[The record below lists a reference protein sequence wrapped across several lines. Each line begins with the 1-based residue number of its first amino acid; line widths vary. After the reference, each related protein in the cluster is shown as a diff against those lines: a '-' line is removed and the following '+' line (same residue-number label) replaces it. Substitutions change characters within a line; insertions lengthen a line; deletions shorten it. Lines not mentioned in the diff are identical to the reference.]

1 LTIRV
6 DLDRLSRKPIPP
18 LPLRACQQAGNKGAL
33 EGFEKEEMMKRLI
46 LICLTG
52 LATIFLTMTAHA
64 EKPVYGGSLTVAMGV
79 EPPGLDPTIA
89 TSAAI
94 PRVVYSNLL
103 EGLVKIDRNGKIVAA
118 LAKSHK
124 ISKDGKEYTFILKK
138 GVKFHDGKP
147 FNAED
152 VKFTFDRLMDV
163 QKTGTA
169 HPEYYKDIDSVQVV
183 DSHTVKIG
191 LKNVNSMF
199 LFNLARPDSIV
210 VSSQSVDKLKSAP
223 IGTGPFKFVEWVR
236 GDHVTLAKFENY
248 QRKGIPY
255 LDRVTFKFIGD
266 PSAQI
271 ASLKAG
277 DIDAVAYDVSPENA
291 LLLEKDP
298 KFKVLDGYTTTKVI
312 LSTNNSRKPFTD
324 VRVRRA
330 MAYAIDR
337 KALIKGAMSGFGV
350 PIGSHMDPGNPYYID
365 LTSVYPYNPQKAKQL
380 LNEAGYPNGFEAV
393 LKLPERYAYARRT
406 GEIVADMLA
415 QVGIKLKIE
424 LIEWGQWIDRVF
436 KNADYD
442 LTVIGHAEPFDI
454 SIYANPK
461 YYFRYNSPTFQE
473 TLKKAEMEPNP
484 KVQKEL
490 YIACQKIITEDAVN
504 GFLYVLPSLPTMKKE
519 VMNWWKNYPMTAV
532 DVTEVWIQK

>member
-1 LTIRV
+1 MV
-6 DLDRLSRKPIPP
+6 
-18 LPLRACQQAGNKGAL
+18 C
-33 EGFEKEEMMKRLI
+33 LI
-46 LICLTG
+46 GLVMILLTG
-52 LATIFLTMTAHA
+52 TAHA
-64 EKPVYGGSLTVAMGV
+64 QKPVYGGSLMIAQGV
-79 EPPGLDPTIA
+79 EPPGLDPTTA
-89 TSAAI
+89 TSTAI

-103 EGLVKIDRNGKIVAA
+103 EGLVRIDRNGKIVPA
-118 LAKSHK
+118 LAKSFK
-124 ISKDGKEYTFILKK
+124 ISKDGQEYRFVLKK
-138 GVKFHDGKP
+138 GVTFHDGKP
-147 FNAED
+147 FDAED
-152 VKFTFDRLMDV
+152 VKFTFERLMDV

-169 HPEYYKDIDSVQVV
+169 HPEYYREIDSVQAV
-183 DSHTVKIG
+183 DSHIVKIR

-199 LFNLARPDSIV
+199 LFNLARPDSII

-236 GDHVTLAKFENY
+236 GDHITLAKFENSH
-248 QRKGIPY
+248 RKGIPY
-255 LDRVTFKFIGD
+255 LDQVTFKFIGD

-277 DIDAVAYDVSPENA
+277 DIDAIAYDVSPENA

-298 KFKVLDGYTTTKVI
+298 KFKVLNGYTTTKVI

-324 VRVRRA
+324 VRIRRA

-337 KALIKGAMSGFGV
+337 NALIKGAMSGFGV

-365 LTSVYPYNPQKAKQL
+365 LTSVYPYDPQKAKQL
-380 LNEAGYPNGFEAV
+380 LNEAGYPNGFEAS

-406 GEIVADMLA
+406 GEVVADMLS

-461 YYFRYNSPTFQE
+461 YYFRYDSPKFQE

-484 KVQKEL
+484 KIQREL

-504 GFLYVLPSLPTMKKE
+504 GFLFVLPSLPTMKKE
-519 VMNWWKNYPMTAV
+519 VMNWWKDYPMTAC
-532 DVTEVWIQK
+532 DVTEVWKQK

>member
-1 LTIRV
+1 MRKCLLLSLT
-6 DLDRLSRKPIPP
+6 LLAF
-18 LPLRACQQAGNKGAL
+18 LL
-33 EGFEKEEMMKRLI
+33 
-46 LICLTG
+46 LTSVS
-52 LATIFLTMTAHA
+52 HA
-64 EKPVYGGSLTVAMGV
+64 QKLVYGGSLTVAMGV
-79 EPPGLDPTIA
+79 EPPGLDPTTA

-94 PRVVYSNLL
+94 PRVVYSNIL

-147 FNAED
+147 FDAED
-152 VKFTFDRLMDV
+152 VKFTFERLMDV

-169 HPEYYKDIDSVQVV
+169 HPEYYKDIDSVQAM
-183 DSHTVKIG
+183 DSHTVKIR

-199 LFNLARPDSIV
+199 LFNLARPDSIIV
-210 VSSQSVDKLKSAP
+210 NKEAVDKLKSAP

-236 GDHVTLAKFENY
+236 GDHVTLAKAENY
-248 QRKGIPY
+248 HSKGIPY
-255 LDRVTFKFIGD
+255 LDKVIFKFIGD

-277 DIDAVAYDVSPENA
+277 DIDAIAYDVSAENA

-298 KFKVLDGYTTTKVI
+298 KFKVLNGYTTTKVI

-337 KALIKGAMSGFGV
+337 NALIKGAMSGFGV
-350 PIGSHMDPGNPYYID
+350 PIGSHMDPGNPNYID
-365 LTSVYPYNPQKAKQL
+365 LTSVYPYNPEKAKQL
-380 LNEAGYPNGFEAV
+380 LIEAGYPNGFEAV
-393 LKLPERYAYARRT
+393 IKLPERYVYAKRS
-406 GEIVADMLA
+406 GEIIADMLS

-424 LIEWGQWIDRVF
+424 LVEWGQWIDRVF

-461 YYFRYNSPTFQE
+461 YYFRYDSPKFQE

-484 KVQKEL
+484 KVQREF

-504 GFLYVLPSLPTMKKE
+504 GFLFVLPSLPTMKKE

-532 DVTEVWIQK
+532 DVTEVWIAK